1 MNTQSQ
7 ASGAI
12 TRYAQLII
20 RWRWLVVLL
29 SALAIGVSLLSI
41 KENIKFSTDYRV
53 FFGPNNPQ
61 VLAFDKIEADYTKV
75 DQISFIFAPEAGS
88 ILSPRIIDSM
98 RWFTEEAWKLPYA
111 TRVDSLTN
119 FQHTTAMGDDLNVEP
134 LVPEEGEIT
143 QADVD
148 HLAAVALK
156 EPLLTESL
164 ISNKLAAPG
173 QYGAVVVT
181 YTLPKLKLSETPE
194 AVAGARDLERRYLE
208 KYPDVKIYMTGPTM
222 LSVAFLE
229 ASSGDVSTLT
239 PLQYL
244 VIMVVL
250 WLLLRSV
257 AGLVSTM
264 LVVTASALTAFGI
277 AAAMG
282 FTITT
287 ITATTPTIIMTLAV
301 ADSIHILVAMLQQM
315 RRGASR
321 EEALVESLR
330 LNMGPVFL
338 TSITTAVGF
347 LSMNFSDSPPLR
359 DLGNISAIGVMMAF
373 VYSVALLPAVMAIL
387 PIRVKQSEDRIA
399 TASTR
404 YGEWLTTRWR
414 PALLASLVVFGG
426 LSWMAQYNTV
436 GDDDFVR
443 YFTEDVRFRT
453 DTDFAR
459 DHYSGFM
466 GVFYDIDSRE
476 DWGVAEPDYLRKLEA
491 FENWWYENPDV
502 TNVRTIVPLMKRI
515 NKSMNGDSPEAY
527 AIPEQR
533 DLAVSNLFLYEMS
546 LPFGLDINQQVNV
559 EKSGSLVRVTFNDV
573 ASKKIRAYGD
583 AGTQWLKDNAPELV
597 AEATG
602 PPVMF
607 AHISKRNIESMQSG
621 TLIAML
627 AISALLMMALRNLKL
642 GALSLIPNLL
652 PLILTLGV
660 WAIIHG
666 NIIFTNAVVSGMVLG
681 IVVDY
686 TIHFLSKYLRA
697 RRELGLNT
705 EAAVRS
711 AFTMVGAPI
720 MATSVILVAGF
731 MVLTASDF
739 AGNSSMAGLT
749 SIAIVL
755 ALICDFVLLPALLMW
770 LDNNDKKGNKAA
782 DAAGAA

>member
-29 SALAIGVSLLSI
+29 SALAIGVSLVSI

-75 DQISFIFAPEAGS
+75 DQISFIFAPEAGT

-119 FQHTTAMGDDLNVEP
+119 FQHTTAVGDDLNVEP

-359 DLGNISAIGVMMAF
+359 DLGNISAIGVMLAF
-373 VYSVALLPAVMAIL
+373 VYSVALLPAVMAVL

-399 TASTR
+399 AASTR

-515 NKSMNGDSPEAY
+515 NKSMNGDNPEAY

-533 DLAVSNLFLYEMS
+533 DLGVSNLFLYEMS

-573 ASKKIRAYGD
+573 ASKKIRAYGE

-720 MATSVILVAGF
+720 VATSVILVAGF
-731 MVLTASDF
+731 MVLTASNF

-755 ALICDFVLLPALLMW
+755 ALVCDFVLLPALLMW
-770 LDNNDKKGNKAA
+770 LDNNDKKGDK
-782 DAAGAA
+782 AAGAA